1 MAEQIIAV
9 QEDERA
15 ILGEELHDKIGSAL
29 SITRVKV
36 ETVQKKYADFRGNNE
51 LEDIKDL
58 LHTIIR
64 EIRFIMNIFSKS
76 VPDNV

>member
-1 MAEQIIAV
+1 
-9 QEDERA
+9 
-15 ILGEELHDKIGSAL
+15 LGEELHDKIGSAL

-36 ETVQKKYADFRGNNE
+36 ETVQKKYADFKGNNE
-51 LEDIKDL
+51 LEDIKDQ